1 MEDVKII
8 DLYWQ
13 REESALLHTEQKYGG
28 YCRSIAYHILHS
40 HEDSE
45 ECVSDTWLHAW
56 NAMPP
61 KRPDVLSAFLGK
73 ITRNLSIDR
82 YKAIHADKRGGGNVP
97 AALSEL
103 EECVPSLH
111 GVESAMDEKL
121 LSQAID
127 AFLRTL
133 PQRECNVFLRRYW
146 YVDSVKEIAKRF
158 GLNENSVKSI
168 LFRTREKLRIYLE
181 REGIQV

>member
-1 MEDVKII
+1 MDDRKII
-8 DLYWQ
+8 DLYWARSQ
-13 REESALLHTEQKYGG
+13 QAIAESELKYGAYCRAIARGILDREEDA
-28 YCRSIAYHILHS
+28 
-40 HEDSE
+40 E
-45 ECVSDTWLHAW
+45 ECVNDTWFNAW